1 MAADNRWDMSEIGSQ
16 HWPLCLTK
24 MSGRRVAQEA
34 SQGACCQLS
43 LQKVSHG
50 KVTPW
55 NGPEPEMWLL
65 MTSASFTSTLL
76 EIMKV
81 SCLQSTDSEQPWT
94 TDAAALTMSAS
105 YLFARIT

>member
-24 MSGRRVAQEA
+24 TSGSRVAQEA
-34 SQGACCQLS
+34 SWGACCQLS
-43 LQKVSHG
+43 LQVSHG

-65 MTSASFTSTLL
+65 LMSASFTSILL

-81 SCLQSTDSEQPWT
+81 FEELPPE
-94 TDAAALTMSAS
+94 
-105 YLFARIT
+105 YRF